1 LSSLCALLAASSSSA
16 AGGRRRKKKQQQQQ
30 QQKKGIMAWNEVN
43 EVDASK
49 GIYTVCG
56 KLWLGMYVV
65 KLPPLP
71 YLPPPGRR
79 TKQKKT
85 CTLFCLG
92 LGAYKRTRFKYGL
105 CHQQHN

>member
-1 LSSLCALLAASSSSA
+1 MSSLCALLAASSSSA
-16 AGGRRRKKKQQQQQ
+16 AGGRRRKKKKKKKKKKKQQQQ

-56 KLWLGMYVV
+56 KLWLGTYVV

-71 YLPPPGRR
+71 YLPAPGRK
-79 TKQKKT
+79 TKQKNMHT
-85 CTLFCLG
+85 ILSWIRCLQ
-92 LGAYKRTRFKYGL
+92 KNSF
-105 CHQQHN
+105 

>member
-1 LSSLCALLAASSSSA
+1 VLL
-16 AGGRRRKKKQQQQQ
+16 GGEEERRKKKKKQQ

-65 KLPPLP
+65 KLPLLP
-71 YLPPPGRR
+71 YLPPTREENK
-79 TKQKKT
+79 TKKHAHYFV
-85 CTLFCLG
+85 LD
-92 LGAYKRTRFKYGL
+92 
-105 CHQQHN
+105 

>member
-1 LSSLCALLAASSSSA
+1 MSSLCALLAASSSSA
-16 AGGRRRKKKQQQQQ
+16 AGGRRRKKKKQQQQQ

-79 TKQKKT
+79 TKQKKDAHYFV
-85 CTLFCLG
+85 LD
-92 LGAYKRTRFKYGL
+92 
-105 CHQQHN
+105 

>member
-1 LSSLCALLAASSSSA
+1 MSSLCALLAASSSSA
-16 AGGRRRKKKQQQQQ
+16 AGGRRRKKKKQKKKQQQQQQQ

-71 YLPPPGRR
+71 YLPPTRKENK
-79 TKQKKT
+79 TKT
-85 CTLFCLG
+85 
-92 LGAYKRTRFKYGL
+92 
-105 CHQQHN
+105 

>member
-1 LSSLCALLAASSSSA
+1 
-16 AGGRRRKKKQQQQQ
+16 
-30 QQKKGIMAWNEVN
+30 MAWNEVN

-79 TKQKKT
+79 TKQKKHAHYFV
-85 CTLFCLG
+85 LD
-92 LGAYKRTRFKYGL
+92 
-105 CHQQHN
+105 

>member
-16 AGGRRRKKKQQQQQ
+16 AGGRRRKKKKKKKKKQ
-30 QQKKGIMAWNEVN
+30 QQKKGIMAWNEVD

-56 KLWLGMYVV
+56 KLWLGTYVV

-79 TKQKKT
+79 TKQKKHAHYFV
-85 CTLFCLG
+85 LD
-92 LGAYKRTRFKYGL
+92 
-105 CHQQHN
+105 